1 MTESDVAKEDGPV
14 EGWSGKDQRRDT
26 GQSTPDVLGARKTR
40 LRLAAAREILERGG
54 RASVEELVAALGVS
68 AATVRRDLARLE
80 REGHVVRSHG
90 GAVLLERG
98 FEIPIS
104 YRALSQAAEKRRIA
118 HRAAALVSDGSV
130 VGITGGTTTMEVAR
144 AIANTTDLTVVT
156 NALDIGAEMAARR
169 NVRLVLTGGTARTA
183 SFELSG
189 PIAERTI
196 HDYNLDLVFVGVDGV
211 DAMAGFTT
219 HNDLEARTNAALV
232 QRASKVV
239 VVADST
245 KLGQVKFARICDLQ
259 DADLLISDEG
269 APEEQV
275 GLLRSAG
282 LDVVLV

>member
-1 MTESDVAKEDGPV
+1 MDDGPV
-14 EGWSGKDQRRDT
+14 PRRNGDDQPKGGR
-26 GQSTPDVLGARKTR
+26 STPEVLGARSTR
-40 LRLAAAREILERGG
+40 VRLAAAREILEREGK
-54 RASVEELVAALGVS
+54 ASVEELAAALDVS
-68 AATVRRDLARLE
+68 AATVRRYLDRLE
-80 REGHVVRSHG
+80 QEGRVVRSHG
-90 GAVLLERG
+90 GAVLIERG
-98 FEIPIS
+98 FEIPIGD
-104 YRALSQAAEKRRIA
+104 RALSQAAEKRRIA
-118 HRAAALVSDGSV
+118 LRAATLVSEGAV

-144 AIANTTDLTVVT
+144 AIANTDDLTVVT

-196 HDYNLDLVFVGVDGV
+196 RDYNLDLVFVGVDGV
-211 DAMAGFTT
+211 DATAGFTT

-259 DADLLISDEG
+259 DAHLLVSDES
-269 APEEQV
+269 ATEERV
-275 GLLRSAG
+275 SPLRSAG

>member
-1 MTESDVAKEDGPV
+1 MARWAGNDR
-14 EGWSGKDQRRDT
+14 RRDG
-26 GQSTPDVLGARKTR
+26 GQPTPDVVGARKTR
-40 LRLAAAREILERGG
+40 LRLAAAREILEREGK
-54 RASVEELVAALGVS
+54 ASVEELVAALGVS

-80 REGHVVRSHG
+80 REGRVIRSHG
-90 GAVLLERG
+90 GAVLVERG
-98 FEIPIS
+98 FEIPIG
-104 YRALSQAAEKRRIA
+104 YRALSQATEKRRIA
-118 HRAAALVSDGSV
+118 KRAASFVHDGAA

-144 AIANTTDLTVVT
+144 AIANTDNLTVVT

-211 DAMAGFTT
+211 DALAGLTT

-232 QRASKVV
+232 QRASTVV

-259 DADLLISDEG
+259 DADLLVSDD
-269 APEEQV
+269 AATEEQV
-275 GLLRSAG
+275 GPLRSLG
-282 LDVVLV
+282 LDVLLV